1 MTCSQCRMSKV
12 VVKGNVLDYVY
23 ILLFILGFF
32 WILTYMFTN
41 NLIIVKL
48 CVEC

>member
-1 MTCSQCRMSKV
+1 MSKP
-12 VVKGNVLDYVY
+12 VVKGNVLDYIY
-23 ILLFILGFF
+23 FLFFILGFF
-32 WILTYMFTN
+32 WILTYMFIN